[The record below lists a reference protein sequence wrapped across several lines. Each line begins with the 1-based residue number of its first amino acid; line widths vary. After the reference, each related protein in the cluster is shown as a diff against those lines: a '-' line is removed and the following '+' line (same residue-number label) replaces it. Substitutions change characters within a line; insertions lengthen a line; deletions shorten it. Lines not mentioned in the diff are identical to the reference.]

1 MSQGEKR
8 HVQVG
13 SVGRSE
19 GLTCSLQSGRRC
31 AGSPSST
38 SGSSRQAACG
48 SHLVLMLSERG
59 GGEVGAGVSFA
70 GSQQILPSIPQM
82 IPDLSN
88 CPRPGPHPWTDP
100 ASKPGLSPKT
110 KAAGADVRGV
120 TPELPADAA
129 TLARAPSTQKAGV
142 RRRRGRT
149 EHEPDEA
156 VVRVLSCAFVGN
168 TVLGGWPLLW

>member
-1 MSQGEKR
+1 MQDPRRR
-8 HVQVG
+8 HQAVAVRRPVDPIWF
-13 SVGRSE
+13 SCCRSE
-19 GLTCSLQSGRRC
+19 VVVKWGR
-31 AGSPSST
+31 
-38 SGSSRQAACG
+38 
-48 SHLVLMLSERG
+48 
-59 GGEVGAGVSFA
+59 GVSFA
-70 GSQQILPSIPQM
+70 GSEQTLPSVPQM

-110 KAAGADVRGV
+110 KAAGADVRGT